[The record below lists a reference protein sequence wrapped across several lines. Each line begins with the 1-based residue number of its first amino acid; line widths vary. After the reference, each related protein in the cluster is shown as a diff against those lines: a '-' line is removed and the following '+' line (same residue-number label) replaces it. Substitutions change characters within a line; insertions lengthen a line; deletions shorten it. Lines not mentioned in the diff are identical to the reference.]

1 MSERQRVNSG
11 HIIAAP
17 PYSLALLNG
26 GAAMSERQRV
36 NSGHIIAAPPYSLLF
51 TTVVPR

>member
-11 HIIAAP
+11 HIIAAK
-17 PYSLALLNG
+17 PYSLING
-26 GAAMSERQRV
+26 GVAMSERQRV

-51 TTVVPR
+51 STAVSR